1 MSQAFKKLIPSMNR
15 ILVRKAEAVKKTASG
30 IILSKGDQPNTA
42 EVLAVGPGSYDDRG
56 QRLPLAVKV
65 GDTVLLPD
73 FSGTKVELAD
83 GEFYL
88 YRDTDVLGVLHK

>member
-30 IILSKGDQPNTA
+30 IILSKSDQPNTA